1 MKEVLVGLEVE
12 VFEVLEG
19 LVVVA
24 ELEVFEPL
32 EVLEGLGELDE
43 AEEIGTLEESEI
55 GLEELGDV
63 GIGVEVELDGRTDG
77 LSTLR
82 ALEHRLRQSRKNKY
96 SMGLPA

>member
-24 ELEVFEPL
+24 DFEVFESL
-32 EVLEGLGELDE
+32 GVLEGLAELVG

-55 GLEELGDV
+55 GLEEV
-63 GIGVEVELDGRTDG
+63 GIGVGVELDGRTDA

-82 ALEHRLRQSRKNKY
+82 ALEHRVTAAVAQK
-96 SMGLPA
+96 